1 MKRTYPSRF
10 PLPASPGTV
19 PDRAPKDVDSRD
31 TAELLKIAVWFG
43 GPAFV
48 IITAA
53 EVFLIRQQGWPS
65 LTLIAFL
72 VLNVPLI
79 GAGVFGLWRGIGVG
93 AKSLVATIFAAGDIA
108 PPPTY
113 PVEETLI
120 VRGQYAEAAERFRER
135 IRVEPADIEARLR
148 LAGLLEDH
156 LRDFAGAERL
166 LLEVRR
172 LRLDA
177 RQAMAV
183 ANGLIDLYRHAGRR
197 DRLMVELARFA
208 DRYRGTTA
216 GAAAERELRELK
228 AEDEGR
234 GKGEG

>member
-1 MKRTYPSRF
+1 MTGRPPRDT
-10 PLPASPGTV
+10 
-19 PDRAPKDVDSRD
+19 DSRD

-48 IITAA
+48 IVTLA
-53 EVFLIRQQGWPS
+53 EFALIRQQGWPP
-65 LTLIAFL
+65 LLLLAFL

-79 GAGVFGLWRGIGVG
+79 GAGVLGLWRGIGAG
-93 AKSLVATIFAAGDIA
+93 ATSLVRTIFAAGDIA

-113 PVEETLI
+113 PVEDTLI
-120 VRGQYAEAAERFRER
+120 VRGQYAEAAERFRDR
-135 IRVEPADIEARLR
+135 ILVSPADVEARLR
-148 LAGLLEDH
+148 LAALLEDH
-156 LRDFAGAERL
+156 LQDFPGAERMY
-166 LLEVRR
+166 LEVRR

-177 RQAMAV
+177 RQEMAV

-216 GAAAERELRELK
+216 GEAAGRELRELK
-228 AEDEGR
+228 AGEEGR